1 MFFIFKENIYIQFIV
16 SDLIHKSHF
25 WYLPSPPLVLEI
37 KHALKSDSE
46 TTVCILS
53 EENYKNNRQTPPNCM
68 KYI

>member
-1 MFFIFKENIYIQFIV
+1 MFFIFKENIYTNHIFGT
-16 SDLIHKSHF
+16 
-25 WYLPSPPLVLEI
+25 SPPLVLEI

>member
-1 MFFIFKENIYIQFIV
+1 M

-25 WYLPSPPLVLEI
+25 WHSPPLVLEI

-46 TTVCILS
+46 TTVCISS
-53 EENYKNNRQTPPNCM
+53 EANYKNNRQTPPNCM